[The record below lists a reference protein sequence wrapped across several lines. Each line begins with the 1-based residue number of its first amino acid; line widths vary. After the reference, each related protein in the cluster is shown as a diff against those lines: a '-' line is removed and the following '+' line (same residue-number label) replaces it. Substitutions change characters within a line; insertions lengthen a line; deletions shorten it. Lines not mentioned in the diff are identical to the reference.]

1 MRQRRPATLAAWPW
15 QAVGTALRYEGYEVH
30 EAGTGRDALT
40 VADDPPRAPGRVLA
54 IADYDESVVHP
65 PVFVH
70 VTPNDAAE
78 LLAEL
83 LGEDYG
89 AVVSPGAGDAAAV
102 VNVEPIDE
110 TRRGV
115 VIYRVIQASRT
126 VAERHPDASMFL
138 VTEEGSRWRLP
149 PPAI

>member
-1 MRQRRPATLAAWPW
+1 M
-15 QAVGTALRYEGYEVH
+15 VK
-30 EAGTGRDALT
+30 
-40 VADDPPRAPGRVLA
+40 
-54 IADYDESVVHP
+54 P
-65 PVFVH
+65 PVIVH
-70 VTPNDAAE
+70 VSPNDAAE

-89 AVVSPGAGDAAAV
+89 AVVSPGAEPAASAV

-110 TRRGV
+110 QRRGV

-126 VAERHPDASMFL
+126 VAERMPEASMFL

>member
-1 MRQRRPATLAAWPW
+1 M
-15 QAVGTALRYEGYEVH
+15 
-30 EAGTGRDALT
+30 
-40 VADDPPRAPGRVLA
+40 
-54 IADYDESVVHP
+54 VHP
-65 PVFVH
+65 PVIVH
-70 VTPNDAAE
+70 VSPRAAAD

-89 AVVSPGAGDAAAV
+89 AMVADGSEAEAL

-110 TRRGV
+110 RRRGV

-126 VAERHPDASMFL
+126 VADRHPEARMFL

-149 PPAI
+149 PPAL

>member
-1 MRQRRPATLAAWPW
+1 
-15 QAVGTALRYEGYEVH
+15 
-30 EAGTGRDALT
+30 
-40 VADDPPRAPGRVLA
+40 
-54 IADYDESVVHP
+54 VVKP
-65 PVFVH
+65 PVIVH
-70 VTPNDAAE
+70 VTPHAAAE
-78 LLAEL
+78 LLSEL

-89 AVVSPGAGDAAAV
+89 AVVSPGEGDAAAV

-110 TRRGV
+110 QRRGV

-126 VAERHPDASMFL
+126 VAEQQPDAQMFL

>member
-1 MRQRRPATLAAWPW
+1 MRTIPN
-15 QAVGTALRYEGYEVH
+15 
-30 EAGTGRDALT
+30 
-40 VADDPPRAPGRVLA
+40 
-54 IADYDESVVHP
+54 VVKP
-65 PVFVH
+65 PVIVH
-70 VTPNDAAE
+70 ASPAHAAD

-89 AVVSPGAGDAAAV
+89 AVVGAGEGEEAIV
-102 VNVEPIDE
+102 TVEPIDE
-110 TRRGV
+110 HRRGV

-126 VAERHPDASMFL
+126 VADRYPDSTLFL